1 MIMKTFAELGLPAP
15 VVAALAA
22 RGIETP
28 TPIQS
33 QVFAPAAAGKDV
45 LAQSRTGS
53 GKTLAFGLPLFGRLD
68 AKEPVPQMLVLT
80 PTREL
85 AVQVAKEL
93 ESPARLLGLSVVS
106 VIGGGSY
113 RDQIRGFK
121 RSQIVVGTPGRL
133 IDHIEKGTLQLG
145 AARAIVLDEGDEML
159 DMGFLEEITKILEA
173 FPAGSQRLLFSA
185 TVPPA
190 MKRVIANYLR
200 DPVHIRTESAQTAHA
215 DITHV
220 FYEVRATDRYAALA
234 NLLLHE
240 PIERALVFTQT
251 KAESSDLAARL
262 SQDGLA
268 AMFLNGDLSQDQRTQ
283 VMEAFRAGRANL
295 LIATDVAAR
304 GIDVQGISHVIQY
317 TLPGSAET
325 YTHRSGRTGRAG
337 VPGVAVAIVSRHEYA
352 KAQRIAYHGHFEP
365 LWRKVPNQ
373 KEIEKVRAKRLREQI
388 MGADA
393 PSPRAV
399 RIASELLGEGADAAD
414 IVARLV
420 ERLHA
425 AGHPGYNLEP
435 LVEYN
440 KRDQKPAGKFGKPP
454 FEKRGRFE
462 RSERPE
468 RGERFERGERP
479 AFPPRPE
486 RKEFEDRAAGEVAP
500 AAGWV
505 KESPVRK
512 RFEQGPPGERT
523 QFRKRESESGMVRYK
538 VPLGARHRLT
548 PGSLIQSLCRSTGL
562 KGADFGRIDVQ
573 TNYSF
578 FDVKEGTDGK
588 LRKQGEF
595 TYDGKPV
602 PVAPVK

>member
-1 MIMKTFAELGLPAP
+1 MAPALGLRLFFLMDVMKTFAELGVPAP
-15 VVAALAA
+15 VTAALAA
-22 RGIETP
+22 KGIETP
-28 TPIQS
+28 TPVQA
-33 QVFAPAAAGKDV
+33 QVFAPAAEGRDV

-53 GKTLAFGLPLFGRLD
+53 GKTLAFGLPLLGRLD
-68 AKEPVPQMLVLT
+68 AANPIPQLLILT

-93 ESPARLLGLSVVS
+93 ETPARVLGMSVVS

-113 RDQIRGFK
+113 RDQIRGFR
-121 RSQIVVGTPGRL
+121 RSQVVVGTPGRL
-133 IDHIEKGTLQLG
+133 IDHIEKGTLSLA

-173 FPAGSQRLLFSA
+173 FPATGQRLLFSA
-185 TVPPA
+185 TIPPA

-200 DPVHIRTESAQTAHA
+200 DPVHVRTESAKTAHA

-220 FYEVRATDRYAALA
+220 FYEVRAADRYSALC

-268 AMFLNGDLSQDQRTQ
+268 AVFLNGDLSQDQRTQ
-283 VMEAFRAGRANL
+283 VMESFRAGRSNL

-337 VPGVAVAIVSRHEYA
+337 ASGVAVAIVGRSEHA

-365 LWRKVPNQ
+365 LWRKVPTP

-388 MGADA
+388 MHAEP
-393 PSPRAV
+393 PSERAV
-399 RIASELLGEGADAAD
+399 RISTELLSEGADPAD
-414 IVARLV
+414 VVARLV

-425 AGHPGYNLEP
+425 AGHPGYNVEP
-435 LVEYN
+435 GAEF
-440 KRDQKPAGKFGKPP
+440 KRDGKPGKFEKP
-454 FEKRGRFE
+454 FEKRGKFDRFE
-462 RSERPE
+462 RK
-468 RGERFERGERP
+468 
-479 AFPPRPE
+479 PR
-486 RKEFEDRAAGEVAP
+486 EDRAPDE
-500 AAGWV
+500 GWV
-505 KESPVRK
+505 KERAMRK
-512 RFEQGPPGERT
+512 PRFEQGPMSERA
-523 QFRKRESESGMVRYK
+523 QFRKREPEQGMVRYK

-548 PGSLIQSLCRSTGL
+548 PGALIQSLCRSTGL
-562 KGADFGRIDVQ
+562 KGVDFGRIDVQ
-573 TNYSF
+573 TNYTF
-578 FDVKEGTDGK
+578 FDVREGTDGK
-588 LRKQGEF
+588 LRKQSEF